1 MEEGINTNKKTIDA
15 LTGELKIQTK
25 ALIRGMEI
33 MLDDFNTQ
41 VNSINLKLDTMSD
54 HSTQS
59 RKMISSQVEK
69 IKEDYKK
76 LESEVIGLSRKLK
89 KVDEKVDQL
98 PKE

>member
-1 MEEGINTNKKTIDA
+1 
-15 LTGELKIQTK
+15 
-25 ALIRGMEI
+25 MEI
-33 MLDDFNTQ
+33 MLDDFNTR